1 MCEKAV
7 KIGIIKKINM
17 PLIVINW
24 WAIKEYEK
32 TKNDNKIR
40 KSIFFINFGF
50 CNVFLIIIIN
60 KIIEEIC
67 INLCLKKNLENSN
80 GNKKLENLSSPMLIV
95 KKMYCSINDKNEI
108 FPMNKVNKKNKIIIA
123 DPESI

>member
-32 TKNDNKIR
+32 TKNDNKI
-40 KSIFFINFGF
+40 
-50 CNVFLIIIIN
+50 
-60 KIIEEIC
+60 
-67 INLCLKKNLENSN
+67 SN
-80 GNKKLENLSSPMLIV
+80 DKMIGCHTGKWLSYYHVP
-95 KKMYCSINDKNEI
+95 KNEI
-108 FPMNKVNKKNKIIIA
+108 IYNPKYHFYCNGFKFSSLMVIKKMKQNRNEPKDVNDLSLIKKFPIKGV
-123 DPESI
+123 SVSR